1 MSNHYS
7 LRWTFSVIHL
17 IVATF
22 LVVGVS
28 PYQFKPKAGASIDY
42 VAQHWPPT
50 AGQIAIA
57 INFPAEATTTLLSR
71 ISIVGDRPLFRYR
84 YVRCRILVFR
94 SRFRIPPVCCG
105 ALVFHRARHRSVAAG
120 GRAWQCYPAFQNIYC
135 RRHRPFDCHHCSCV
149 GIPSIR
155 NSSISTDCPRWND
168 LGSFSD
174 RSFCSAIAT
183 GAGGQTFTL
192 TPGWPSFP
200 RTLRKGPVAQ
210 VRAALFRANLG
221 LPPAFINCRF
231 PFRADPQK

>member
-42 VAQHWPPT
+42 VAQHWSPT

-84 YVRCRILVFR
+84 LY
-94 SRFRIPPVCCG
+94 
-105 ALVFHRARHRSVAAG
+105 
-120 GRAWQCYPAFQNIYC
+120 
-135 RRHRPFDCHHCSCV
+135 DV
-149 GIPSIR
+149 GF
-155 NSSISTDCPRWND
+155 W
-168 LGSFSD
+168 FSD
-174 RSFCSAIAT
+174 RDFVFLLSVAVLWYFIGQGIDRWQLVEEHGNAIRRSKTFIVGGIVLSIVTIAVALEYLLFAT
-183 GAGGQTFTL
+183 RPYQQIAPAGMIWGAFLIVHFVQQL
-192 TPGWPSFP
+192 RPGRVAKPS
-200 RTLRKGPVAQ
+200 R
-210 VRAALFRANLG
+210 
-221 LPPAFINCRF
+221 
-231 PFRADPQK
+231 